1 MSTLYPAVTIEKNEK
16 KRKLYEQIKVYLIT
30 YLAYSIIHFEK
41 EFWSLSKAYIATE
54 HP

>member
-1 MSTLYPAVTIEKNEK
+1 MSKLYPAVTIEKNEK

-41 EFWSLSKAYIATE
+41 EFWSFSKAYIAKE